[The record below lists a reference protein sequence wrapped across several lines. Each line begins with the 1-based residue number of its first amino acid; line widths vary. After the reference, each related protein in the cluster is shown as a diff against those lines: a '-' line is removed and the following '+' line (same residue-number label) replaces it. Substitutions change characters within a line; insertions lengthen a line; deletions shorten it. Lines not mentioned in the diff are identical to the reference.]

1 MQQPA
6 IVKRASIRESLKY
19 LVLAMRPAQ
28 WIKNAFVLP
37 GLIFAQQHLITVP
50 WAVGRVAAAFVLFC
64 IVSGC
69 VYLMNDLADIEQDR
83 LHPRKRLRPLPS
95 GKLSPVLARAA
106 VVVLGLSSLLVPW
119 CVGIWLAQGVALDS
133 ANVAGVRALVSELG
147 GRYALGWFGLATVLL
162 AYFLLQVAYTFK
174 LKHVV
179 IIDLFCIAGGFVL
192 RAVGG
197 AVIIQVIITPWWL
210 LCVLLLALFLG
221 LGKRRNER
229 VMLEG
234 QAASHRRILDEY
246 SLPLLDNLIT
256 IVVACTIFAYSFA
269 TFSAPSAPTLGFPW
283 LMLTIPFVIYAL
295 FRYLYLIYQRGEGGT
310 PEELLFRDRPFF
322 LSMVGWGLL
331 TVAILLLFGN

>member
-1 MQQPA
+1 
-6 IVKRASIRESLKY
+6 
-19 LVLAMRPAQ
+19 MRPAQ

-37 GLIFAQQHLITVP
+37 GLIFAQQHLFTDP

-95 GKLSPVLARAA
+95 GKLSPALARGA
-106 VVVLGLSSLLVPW
+106 VLVLGLSSLLLPW
-119 CVGIWLAQGVALDS
+119 LVGIRLSQGVALAS
-133 ANVAGVRALVSELG
+133 ADMLGLRAVVEQL
-147 GRYALGWFGLATVLL
+147 RANYALGWYGLALVLL
-162 AYFLLQVAYTFK
+162 AYFLLQIGYTFR

-197 AVIIQVIITPWWL
+197 AMIIQVVITPWWL
-210 LCVLLLALFLG
+210 MCVLLLALFLG

-269 TFSAPSAPTLGFPW
+269 TFSAPSATRLGFPW

-310 PEELLFRDRPFF
+310 PEELLFKDRPFF
-322 LSMVGWGLL
+322 LSMAGWGVL
-331 TVAILLLFGN
+331 TVAILLLFGNK